1 MAEDR
6 KPESGGYGSPL
17 PIALI
22 MTMLASLLIGHSLP
36 YQDER
41 PSADPLK
48 SSHPSLQNIDAR
60 LWQDP
65 FSTVENAANAAGKS
79 LADAKSFALFVD
91 GRPANVEIRPSP
103 TAPPLPEKKAI
114 VPDGL
119 KHSNQAITVMAVTLP
134 GGPYPEE
141 AEQRMRRRY
150 AVLSGLANQDW
161 IPSDEQHIGAFEPD
175 QDDLQRKVP
184 FEWWLPRDGNEKSP
198 ILVLWLD
205 EASLTET
212 PFAKINHLLKL
223 AVPEHDQVSYRVI
236 GPNSSATLRTMLAEI
251 ENPSFVH
258 TLCPTS
264 PKLGDAADCRLD
276 IGFYAAAATAADF
289 ELSGLCKNKDA
300 HCLEKLFSD
309 KGIRLLRTTS
319 SDDELMKAL
328 VSELSLR
335 RISANAHIVI
345 LSEWDTFYGRAMRDT
360 FVKTWP
366 SKPKT
371 TPPGSQCGQ
380 KTVHSYSYMRG
391 LDGKLPKSGD
401 KSADAKGPGSGKDK
415 PAENANIETPEGQS
429 QKDYLRRLAGNIA
442 ELDACLIQSSPD
454 GGIAAIGILGSDVYD
469 KLMILQALRQY
480 FPHTLFFTT
489 DLDAIYNHPSKW
501 LQTHNL
507 LVAAPYGLYL
517 DDQWQGSIPPF
528 RDNYQTALFLS
539 TQLAVT
545 PPPLNIKPIIP
556 TLFEIGRSRPIP
568 LAVPRCD
575 DSRGLSPNPEHCMW
589 PNWEQTDQGIQPA
602 VKSSRFSFEF
612 KNLLFLSLSLICMA
626 CLVSWQIRKW
636 ALSAVCRV
644 LDSGLTACIATAVAL
659 SALGIFVVFNEYLAS
674 PMAEPFYWLEG
685 ASIWPT
691 EGLRLVS
698 YLVAV
703 AFFCWGQRRLAQ
715 MRVTV
720 SETFGLPNHADAS
733 IKECKL
739 MFVGSW
745 EVTENPTQPGGR
757 DTLRR
762 LLTQRVPPF
771 SDWLVK
777 DLLLIATLA
786 WLIYYYSQ
794 TCVPQTPMALPLQT
808 KLYLGLSILSFVGL
822 TLLVMN
828 SACAIGIRLG
838 ADAIQ
843 RKLAT
848 PAAATARLWQHYLGY
863 LDNTKLG
870 IPGNLLRVLIHSL
883 AFIVVAG
890 ITMRF
895 GQLPNIPARGTSVVA
910 VNAALLL
917 LSVLSTVMLTM
928 WVVEHARLCERLIGN
943 LTQQSDGWNRRAIE
957 HAQANA
963 VAESCVSE
971 WLKIQLVKELTK
983 AMQPLI
989 WGPVAVIGLMVLAR
1003 NPAIDDWNLP
1013 WGLRAVFILMFIY
1026 AFSAEWLLQ
1035 RGARTTRRRAIEQ
1048 WSFKVRE
1055 LRHSG
1060 NATSAEIDRIESE
1073 IESARALREGAFRPW
1088 YEWPLLQAFGGTGAL
1103 LVLFQQLSE
1112 YWTLSQY

>member
-65 FSTVENAANAAGKS
+65 FSTVENAANAANKPAAEAKS
-79 LADAKSFALFVD
+79 LTLFLD

-103 TAPPLPEKKAI
+103 TPPPSVEKKSI
-114 VPDGL
+114 VPNAL

-175 QDDLQRKVP
+175 QDDLQKKVP

-212 PFAKINHLLKL
+212 PFAKINRLLKL
-223 AVPEHDQVSYRVI
+223 VMPDQDQVSYRVI

-251 ENPSFVH
+251 ENPSFAH
-258 TLCPTS
+258 PPCPTS

-289 ELSGLCKNKDA
+289 ELSNLCNNQSER
-300 HCLEKLFSD
+300 CLEQLFSD

-319 SDDELMKAL
+319 SDEDLMKAL

-401 KSADAKGPGSGKDK
+401 KSADAKASGANKDK
-415 PAENANIETPEGQS
+415 PTENANIETPEGQS

-442 ELDACLIQSSPD
+442 ELDSCLIQSSPD

-469 KLMILQALRQY
+469 KLLILQALRQY

-507 LVAAPYGLYL
+507 LVAAPYGLNL
-517 DDQWQGSIPPF
+517 NGEWQGSIPPF

-539 TQLAVT
+539 TQLAVKS
-545 PPPLNIKPIIP
+545 PSPHFNPLIP
-556 TLFEIGRSRPIP
+556 TLFEIGRGRTIP
-568 LAVPRCD
+568 LAVARCE
-575 DSRGLSPNPEHCMW
+575 DSRSLSPNPEHCIW
-589 PNWEQTDQGIQPA
+589 PNWEQADQDIQPA

-612 KNLLFLSLSLICMA
+612 KNVLFLSLSLICMA

-644 LDSGLTACIATAVAL
+644 LDSGLTALIATAVAL

-691 EGLRLVS
+691 EGLRLVA
-698 YLVAV
+698 YLGAV
-703 AFFCWGQRRLAQ
+703 SFFCWGQRRLTK
-715 MRVTV
+715 MRLTI

-777 DLLLIATLA
+777 DVLLIAILA

-794 TCVPQTPMALPLQT
+794 TCVPPARIALSLQT
-808 KLYLGLSILSFVGL
+808 RLYLGLSTLSFVGL
-822 TLLVMN
+822 TLFVMKC
-828 SACAIGIRLG
+828 SIAAG
-838 ADAIQ
+838 AQPDAGATQ
-843 RKLAT
+843 HSLAT
-848 PAAATARLWQHYLGY
+848 PPEATARLWQHYLGY

-883 AFIVVAG
+883 AFILVAG

-895 GQLPNIPARGTSVVA
+895 GHFPNIPARGTSIVA

-943 LTQQSDGWNRRAIE
+943 LTKQSNDWNQRAIQY
-957 HAQANA
+957 AQANA
-963 VAESCVSE
+963 VAEPCVSE
-971 WLKIQLVKELTK
+971 WLKIQWVKELTK
-983 AMQPLI
+983 ALQPLI

-1060 NATSAEIDRIESE
+1060 NATSAEIDLIESE